1 MAAIHGIDIDK
12 AKKEK
17 EKEEADGFLFR
28 DPKDYEHLS
37 MEEREKLTQE
47 MLGKHKG
54 WEDREGMDKAKK
66 MREELKK

>member
-1 MAAIHGIDIDK
+1 MRFMAAIHGIDIDK

-17 EKEEADGFLFR
+17 EEADSFLFR
-28 DPKDYEHLS
+28 DPKEYEHLS
-37 MEEREKLTQE
+37 MEERKALTEE

-66 MREELKK
+66 

>member
-17 EKEEADGFLFR
+17 KEADSFLFR
-28 DPKDYEHLS
+28 DPKEYEHLS
-37 MEEREKLTQE
+37 KEERKALTEE

-54 WEDREGMDKAKK
+54 WGGQEKPLDKSSKIKEG
-66 MREELKK
+66 LK